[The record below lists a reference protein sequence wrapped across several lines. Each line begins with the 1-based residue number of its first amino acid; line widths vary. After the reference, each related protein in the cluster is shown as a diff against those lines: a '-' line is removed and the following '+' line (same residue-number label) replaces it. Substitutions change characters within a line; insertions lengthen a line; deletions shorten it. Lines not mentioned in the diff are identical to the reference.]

1 MKKKYLKE
9 NVYSELRQKIIDEL
23 RLKKDYYN
31 NIT

>member
-9 NVYSELRQKIIDEL
+9 NVYSELRQKIIDDL

>member
-9 NVYSELRQKIIDEL
+9 NVYSELRPKIIDDL

>member
-9 NVYSELRQKIIDEL
+9 NVYSKLRQNIIDDL

-31 NIT
+31 NIA